1 MITGNCTKWQLG
13 LTQQIFPPHAIP
25 AQLCPHYHG
34 VLARGNALTG
44 PSTWPFSKICLK
56 ILCARLLAD
65 QQAPKSPSGVTGTAL
80 QGRLWVAVGR
90 RSSTTSP
97 CSTARSRLS
106 LQRRHEMSSN
116 SGLMRFYKHPSNL
129 FHRRVHEKQSN
140 SNFTE
145 SQMYGSLEYTYLEES
160 THNDISI
167 SLEIGLSQKQPHAG
181 FSLACSTRKISSP

>member
-1 MITGNCTKWQLG
+1 MAARAHTANIPSPRHPSPAVPALPRCPGKRKCPDRAIIMA
-13 LTQQIFPPHAIP
+13 IF
-25 AQLCPHYHG
+25 QDL
-34 VLARGNALTG
+34 
-44 PSTWPFSKICLK
+44 FK
-56 ILCARLLAD
+56 ILCAQLLAD

-106 LQRRHEMSSN
+106 LQHRHEMSSN
-116 SGLMRFYKHPSNL
+116 SSLMRFYKHPSNL